1 MEKISE
7 DVFYEIVNKE
17 RLTDRKKPYEL
28 PEQQNKRLKT
38 IIPIGTKNY
47 DQMNGYRKFVKS
59 LNIDFEKQTLL
70 IFEYVPM

>member
-28 PEQQNKRLKT
+28 PEQQN
-38 IIPIGTKNY
+38 
-47 DQMNGYRKFVKS
+47 
-59 LNIDFEKQTLL
+59 
-70 IFEYVPM
+70 